1 MKKIDLNAGLE
12 KTGKTIG
19 SIATIM
25 MGICLITMAA
35 CMTKRYVIELLPKSK
50 KPNKVRVTIG
60 VLGRDDDC
68 KDEEPVAAKKG
79 GKK

>member
-1 MKKIDLNAGLE
+1 MKKFDLNAGLE
-12 KTGKTIG
+12 RTGKTIG
-19 SIATIM
+19 SVATIM

-35 CMTKRYVIELLPKSK
+35 CMTKRYVLELLPKSK
-50 KPNKVRVTIG
+50 KSNKVRVTIG
-60 VLGRDDDC
+60 VLGERNDK